1 MAAGGTITGPV
12 VNALEIVVGRQ
23 IVGRI
28 RVEKA
33 IRLQHEACIFDRHH
47 REVFGLADM
56 GMAKAVPHYD
66 VGIIDVAILSHITRK
81 SITAGMDV
89 GIIAARILLGWI
101 VPSDP
106 YVLGGK
112 AASFPDEA
120 ALLSEHQRRMLDGQL
135 VACGME
141 FTC

>member
-28 RVEKA
+28 CVEKA
-33 IRLQHEACIFDRHH
+33 VRLQHEACIFDRHH

-66 VGIIDVAILSHITRK
+66 VGIIDVAISVSHN
-81 SITAGMDV
+81 AEV
-89 GIIAARILLGWI
+89 
-101 VPSDP
+101 
-106 YVLGGK
+106 
-112 AASFPDEA
+112 
-120 ALLSEHQRRMLDGQL
+120 HHRRHGRWDNRRSHTSRLDRT
-135 VACGME
+135 E
-141 FTC
+141 